1 MASLIWSESVIHAS
15 ATSRFSG
22 TARRKSRERRDFQP
36 PGTKT
41 RLPAIRPL
49 PAQSAPGTDAAR
61 RRRHNHVIVTVLSAL
76 ATCIGMTQA
85 CALLDQTRKLR
96 RAGSAQEVS
105 VMFLLASLI
114 GNVIWFAYGT
124 LRVDPALLVVN
135 SAGLIG
141 GGATLITAVRL
152 RRRSRLAAP
161 ATGPSSP
168 QHRVDVGRRTLSR
181 RDVLEP
187 SGSRNVL
194 ESQRR
199 TCRMAAG
206 QLPAA
211 RFQNAPTARATARAW
226 AAQAG
231 SGATPRTP
239 ARGAAPATRD
249 ARPRMRRTC
258 TTAPAR

>member
-1 MASLIWSESVIHAS
+1 M
-15 ATSRFSG
+15 
-22 TARRKSRERRDFQP
+22 
-36 PGTKT
+36 
-41 RLPAIRPL
+41 
-49 PAQSAPGTDAAR
+49 
-61 RRRHNHVIVTVLSAL
+61 IVTILSAL

-105 VMFLLASLI
+105 VMFLLASLV
-114 GNVIWFAYGT
+114 GNVVWFAYGA

-152 RRRSRLAAP
+152 RRRSRPAAL
-161 ATGPSSP
+161 ATGPGSP
-168 QHRVDVGRRTLSR
+168 RRHVGLGRRAPSR

-211 RFQNAPTARATARAW
+211 RFQNAPNARAPARAW

-231 SGATPRTP
+231 SGAAPRTP
-239 ARGAAPATRD
+239 ARGAVAATRE
-249 ARPRMRRTC
+249 ARPRTC

>member
-1 MASLIWSESVIHAS
+1 M
-15 ATSRFSG
+15 
-22 TARRKSRERRDFQP
+22 
-36 PGTKT
+36 
-41 RLPAIRPL
+41 
-49 PAQSAPGTDAAR
+49 
-61 RRRHNHVIVTVLSAL
+61 IVTILSAL

-105 VMFLLASLI
+105 VMFLLASLV
-114 GNVIWFAYGT
+114 GNVVWFAYGA

-152 RRRSRLAAP
+152 RRRTRPAALAM
-161 ATGPSSP
+161 GPGSP
-168 QHRVDVGRRTLSR
+168 LRHVDRRRGPSR
-181 RDVLEP
+181 RDVVEP

-211 RFQNAPTARATARAW
+211 RFQNAPDARATARAW

-239 ARGAAPATRD
+239 APGAVSATRD